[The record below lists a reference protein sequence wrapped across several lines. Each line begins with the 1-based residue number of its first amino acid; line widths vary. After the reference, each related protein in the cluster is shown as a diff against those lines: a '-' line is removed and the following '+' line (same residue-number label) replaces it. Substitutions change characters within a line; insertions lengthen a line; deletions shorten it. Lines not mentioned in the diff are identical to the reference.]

1 MNELNQNSSKE
12 LLLVNLMEIQNQLDD
27 LEIQLTKMV
36 ISTCAQI
43 IELQSNS
50 ITECEEKLAQ
60 IERKI
65 LDCKDKKTNKAI
77 VKPFQLKYS

>member
-1 MNELNQNSSKE
+1 MEKLDKNSSKE
-12 LLLVNLMEIQNQLDD
+12 LMLNNLMEIQNQLDD

-36 ISTCAQI
+36 MSTCAQM

-65 LDCKDKKTNKAI
+65 LDCKDKKPKKGI